1 MTEDS
6 LVIVDNIT
14 GHVVVVN
21 TINEVVVAGGGVS
34 VLTFVVSSV
43 FVIGITVI
51 LVRTIVEV
59 CVTGITVV
67 VDCFVMV

>member
-43 FVIGITVI
+43 LVIGITVI

>member
-14 GHVVVVN
+14 GHLVVVN

>member
-1 MTEDS
+1 VTEDS